1 MKLILIASALVLL
14 AVQIGAAS
22 FAFAQSNSDRT
33 LEVPSRLPPPAPAQP
48 AVAPPE
54 AAPAATPDA
63 SIDARPYL
71 GIGVQY
77 ISTEDLLGR
86 AARGLEI
93 MSVDPNSPAEDAGL
107 RGQGAPTKLGA
118 SGATAGALM
127 PPLDLIVMPLLR
139 RAGDLGET
147 GDLIVAIDDNRVGG
161 ADDLRNALA
170 PLHAGDTLYLTVV
183 RLQRDGS
190 HQTLKVPV
198 KLGAPRDGAGN
209 LVSVARSVK

>member
-1 MKLILIASALVLL
+1 MRLSLIASVLVLFT
-14 AVQIGAAS
+14 VQVGVSA
-22 FAFAQSNSDRT
+22 FAFAQSNSDRA
-33 LEVPSRLPPPAPAQP
+33 LEVPSRLPPPAPPP
-48 AVAPPE
+48 APVEPSD
-54 AAPAATPDA
+54 AAPADAAPATV
-63 SIDARPYL
+63 DARPYL
-71 GIGVQY
+71 GIAVQY
-77 ISTEDLLGR
+77 IATEDLLGR

-139 RAGDLGET
+139 RAGDLGDT

-161 ADDLRNALA
+161 ADDLKNALA

-190 HQTLKVPV
+190 HQTLKIPV
-198 KLGAPRDGAGN
+198 KLGAPRDGSGN
-209 LVSVARSVK
+209 LVSVARGAK